1 MVENPHQALG
11 LAVELLLLIGAFC
24 AGVARQWVDGSLLGL
39 RSSDAD
45 GWGKETGNRVLGTV
59 SEPESMDQQLWVT
72 SP

>member
-45 GWGKETGNRVLGTV
+45 G
-59 SEPESMDQQLWVT
+59 
-72 SP
+72 